1 MELGQ
6 MLPIWSIIPFV
17 GMLLSIAIMPLV
29 KGEWWEKHQL
39 LAAAFWAL
47 VFLVPFTHR
56 LTGPRQAAEQL
67 AETIVG
73 DYIPFIVLLLG
84 LFVVSGGILVRGT
97 IVGTTKN
104 NVILLLIG
112 TFLASWV
119 GTTGAAMLLIRPLL
133 RANLWRKRKV
143 HIVVFFIFMVA
154 NMGGCL
160 TPLGDPPLF
169 LGYLRGVPFF
179 WTLQHIWPILLLN
192 TILLLVVFVAHR
204 PPYGHER
211 GRRGPRG
218 FAA

>member
-47 VFLVPFTHR
+47 VFLVPFTIGF
-56 LTGPRQAAEQL
+56 GPETSAEQL

-104 NVILLLIG
+104 NVILLS
-112 TFLASWV
+112 T
-119 GTTGAAMLLIRPLL
+119 L
-133 RANLWRKRKV
+133 R
-143 HIVVFFIFMVA
+143 
-154 NMGGCL
+154 
-160 TPLGDPPLF
+160 
-169 LGYLRGVPFF
+169 
-179 WTLQHIWPILLLN
+179 
-192 TILLLVVFVAHR
+192 
-204 PPYGHER
+204 
-211 GRRGPRG
+211 
-218 FAA
+218 